1 MQNKKLT
8 YVAAALLLFVIT
20 VVLILAM
27 QFLEGTATI
36 ILADPMQWLR
46 GADLGVLAE
55 SLATATGVM
64 LAILGIAITVVA
76 IIVELAAN
84 RYNHRITTL
93 FIREP
98 ANVIVLGFFV
108 VTTVVCFWATTT
120 LTDAPQE
127 ALLPRAGFLLTIIL
141 VVLSLLI
148 ILPYFAYVLSFVSP
162 LNMIKRIQVVA
173 EKAMMLAAVNYQSA
187 HVDRV
192 NEAVD
197 ELHDVVRSAMEHGD
211 RAIAMAGIDALA
223 DLVSRYQGYRSK
235 LPPEWFE
242 ICQSIENDPDFISLE
257 PFALAEIEQDATWL
271 EVKVCRQYLLL
282 MALSSMHM
290 RDISYLI
297 AINTRRIATDA
308 AAVNKPLLQLCIRC
322 FNSYLR
328 GTINAGDQRTSYYL
342 LNQYRLLAEAISNEE
357 DAPVVEQ
364 IARHFQFYGQLAFSM
379 GQSFILEVAAY
390 DVMRLLE
397 NSAKSGSSNLDC
409 LLERLLEFDQEV
421 RLETQEESLLGV
433 RRAQIQAATMF
444 LEMGD
449 TERARQIANDLSGED
464 LDRLERVRTQLMS
477 EDRVQYWELTDRGIT
492 FAYLDPQR
500 RAFLEPLFE
509 WLR

>member
-1 MQNKKLT
+1 MHNYKFT
-8 YVAAALLLFVIT
+8 YAGAGLLLLAITLVLIAAA
-20 VVLILAM
+20 
-27 QFLEGTATI
+27 QYLEGTAAIT
-36 ILADPMQWLR
+36 LADPLRWLR
-46 GADLGVLAE
+46 DADIGVLSE

-98 ANVIVLGFFV
+98 VNIVVMGFFV
-108 VTTVVCFWATTT
+108 VTTIVCFWATTT
-120 LTDAPQE
+120 LGEAPQD
-127 ALLPRAGFLLTIIL
+127 ALLPRASFLLTIIL

-162 LNMIKRIQVVA
+162 LNMILRIQTAA
-173 EKAMMLAAVNYQSA
+173 EDAMALAAENFQSA
-187 HVDRV
+187 HVERV

-197 ELHDVVRSAMEHGD
+197 ELQDVVRSAMEHSD
-211 RAIAMAGIDALA
+211 RAIAMAGIDTLA
-223 DLVSRYQGYRSK
+223 NLVDSYQEYRPK
-235 LPPEWFE
+235 LPKEWF
-242 ICQSIENDPDFISLE
+242 QVRGSIENDPDFISLE
-257 PFALAEIEQDATWL
+257 PFALAQIEDDATWF
-271 EVKVCRQYLLL
+271 EVKVCRQYQLL
-282 MALSSMHM
+282 MVLSSMHM

-297 AINTRRIATDA
+297 AINTRRIATE
-308 AAVNKPLLQLCIRC
+308 AVSQNKPLLQLCIRC

-328 GTINAGDQRTSYYL
+328 STINARDQRTSYYL
-342 LNQYRLLAEAISNEE
+342 LNQYRLLAEALTLEE
-357 DAPVVEQ
+357 NASSVEE

-379 GQSFILEVAAY
+379 GQTFLLEVAAY

-397 NSAKSGSSNLDC
+397 NSARSGAQNLDS
-409 LLERLLEFDQEV
+409 LLELLLGFDREIK
-421 RLETQEESLLGV
+421 EENEEEILLGV

-449 TERARQIANDLSGED
+449 AARARLIADDLAGEK
-464 LDRLERVRTQLMS
+464 LDRLERIRDQLLS
-477 EDRVQYWELTDRGIT
+477 EDRAQYWELTDRGIT
-492 FAYLDPQR
+492 FGYLEPQR
-500 RAFLEPLFE
+500 RVHLETLFE